1 MWNKKL
7 EKFKIIKRKKEW
19 KKKNDEI
26 GFEKDTDIFF
36 YLKRKINKKKIKWRC
51 LIKFETVRYLRK
63 YCLLLAFIFW

>member
-36 YLKRKINKKKIKWRC
+36 IWKER
-51 LIKFETVRYLRK
+51 LIKRR
-63 YCLLLAFIFW
+63 